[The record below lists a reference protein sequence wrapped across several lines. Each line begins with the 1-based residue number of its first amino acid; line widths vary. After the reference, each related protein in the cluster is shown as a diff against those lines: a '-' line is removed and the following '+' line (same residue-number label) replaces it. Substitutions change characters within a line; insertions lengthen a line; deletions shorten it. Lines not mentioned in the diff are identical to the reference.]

1 MPELEQEEPRRSNP
15 LPKPDFESKTRF
27 SSEAQLLLY
36 SDRSVALL
44 KPDKGI
50 YIPIRAYLAS
60 AAGPP
65 GAIYSSNRG
74 LLEHPPT
81 VPNE

>member
-15 LPKPDFESKTRF
+15 LPKPDFESKIRF

-36 SDRSVALL
+36 WNRSVALL

-50 YIPIRAYLAS
+50 SR
-60 AAGPP
+60 
-65 GAIYSSNRG
+65 
-74 LLEHPPT
+74 
-81 VPNE
+81 